1 MRKYFEH
8 AYQAFFNIAVPL
20 AESTAEIAKVAFVY
34 VTFPIWIVPYAICK
48 NLKKRREDNA

>member
-1 MRKYFEH
+1 MQKYFEQ

-34 VTFPIWIVPYAICK
+34 VTFPVWIIPYAIRK
-48 NLKKRREDNA
+48 ELKKRSVDNA